1 MCARLASIE
10 NGSAIA
16 HGSNDDSMKHERQ
29 HELLELQRCASQSK
43 LAAALACSPRDSAVL
58 LHLSAEDEATIHCR
72 GCRAEEARTRTHART
87 REYP

>member
-29 HELLELQRCASQSK
+29 HELLDLQRCASQSK
-43 LAAALACSPRDSAVL
+43 LAAALARSPRDSAVL
-58 LHLSAEDEATIHCR
+58 AHLSAE
-72 GCRAEEARTRTHART
+72 EEAKIHRNDLL
-87 REYP
+87 

>member
-1 MCARLASIE
+1 MVDVRSARIDRERVGHRARLE
-10 NGSAIA
+10 RRQ
-16 HGSNDDSMKHERQ
+16 HERQ

-72 GCRAEEARTRTHART
+72 ACRAEEARTRTHART